1 MSSPAQYKRLIGLEV
16 YSLDAKHIG
25 RITDVGLYM
34 NNENQLGVYIVISKD
49 EHAIGVPI
57 SSIKA
62 IGDIVLLSNDYKNNL
77 VAVTESKE
85 NQVQR
90 EQVVGTIPR
99 IPENPVA
106 SQAEPTKEK
115 EIVIPRC
122 PHCGSAL
129 IYDVKKRKWYC
140 PRCKKHVKL
149 PALIESR
156 VPRCPYCGLP
166 LSYIEQYDKW
176 YCYNC
181 KRYVEIEGH

>member
-16 YSLDAKHIG
+16 YSLDAKHVG
-25 RITDVGLYM
+25 RITDVGLYIGD
-34 NNENQLGVYIVISKD
+34 ENQLGVYIVISKD
-49 EHAIGVPI
+49 GQTIGVPV

-62 IGDIVLLSNDYKNNL
+62 IGDIVLLSSDYRDNL
-77 VAVTESKE
+77 VTITEHEEK
-85 NQVQR
+85 QAQR
-90 EQVVGTIPR
+90 EQIASTIPEPPR
-99 IPENPVA
+99 NPVA
-106 SQAEPTKEK
+106 SPEPTREE

-122 PHCGSAL
+122 PQCGSAL

-149 PALIESR
+149 PALVESR

-181 KRYVEIEGH
+181 KRYVEVERH

>member
-1 MSSPAQYKRLIGLEV
+1 MSNPAQYKRLIGLEV
-16 YSLDAKHIG
+16 YSLDAKHVG

-34 NNENQLGVYIVISKD
+34 TNESQLEVYIVISKD
-49 EHAIGVPI
+49 ERAIGVPI

-62 IGDIVLLSNDYKNNL
+62 IGDIVLLDNDYRDNL
-77 VAVTESKE
+77 VTITE
-85 NQVQR
+85 NQGNQAR
-90 EQVVGTIPR
+90 GERIASTIPEPPR
-99 IPENPVA
+99 NPVA
-106 SQAEPTKEK
+106 SQAELAEER

-122 PHCGSAL
+122 PQCGSAL

-140 PRCKKHVKL
+140 PKCKKHIKL

-166 LSYIEQYDKW
+166 LSYIEQYNKW

-181 KRYVEIEGH
+181 KRYVEVERH